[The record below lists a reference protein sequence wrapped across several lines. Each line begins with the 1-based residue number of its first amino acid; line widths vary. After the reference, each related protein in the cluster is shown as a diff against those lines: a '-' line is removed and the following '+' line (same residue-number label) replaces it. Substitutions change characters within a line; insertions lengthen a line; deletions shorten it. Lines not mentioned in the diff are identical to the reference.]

1 VFTFTTP
8 CQSGVTLT
16 STQTNY
22 VTLLNTDFTPG
33 TSTCRSLGTYTYT
46 NAAGSTTTRTLT
58 YVANIGVTLTLRTLS
73 NVERGAGAG
82 GARTIVF
89 KEQYFS
95 PRNVVDALILDDDGL
110 QTLLPVAPRAALAS
124 LPAAP

>member
-1 VFTFTTP
+1 M
-8 CQSGVTLT
+8 
-16 STQTNY
+16 
-22 VTLLNTDFTPG
+22 
-33 TSTCRSLGTYTYT
+33 
-46 NAAGSTTTRTLT
+46 
-58 YVANIGVTLTLRTLS
+58 TLTLRTKS
-73 NVERGAGAG
+73 NVEVGAGAG